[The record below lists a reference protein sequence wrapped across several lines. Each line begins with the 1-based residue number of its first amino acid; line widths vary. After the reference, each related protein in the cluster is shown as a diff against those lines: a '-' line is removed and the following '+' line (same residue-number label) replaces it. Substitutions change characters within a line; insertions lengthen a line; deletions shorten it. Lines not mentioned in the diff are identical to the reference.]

1 MFKSLIVEVL
11 CSNSLFLG
19 LQVAIAETLV
29 KAVRED
35 CVNVDLGLFFLD
47 FFNIDGTSAWNECP
61 AVLESHITTVVS
73 VHSAAP
79 LVGLEINS
87 LVQADAESVG
97 S

>member
-35 CVNVDLGLFFLD
+35 CVNVDLGLFLLD
-47 FFNIDGTSAWNECP
+47 FFDIDGASAWNECP

-79 LVGLEINS
+79 LVGLEING
-87 LVQADAESVG
+87 LVQADTESVG